1 MLEYSGFFI
10 KAVTLKK
17 DIIIVL
23 FFLLLLIGRFILIHY
38 SPLPIIKEKNWI
50 RVFKL
55 HAKKK
60 EPLNCSDPQ
69 KLDFF
74 GVEKSTPFF

>member
-38 SPLPIIKEKNWI
+38 SPLPIIKEKTGSGCSNYML
-50 RVFKL
+50 R
-55 HAKKK
+55 KKK
-60 EPLNCSDPQ
+60 P
-69 KLDFF
+69 
-74 GVEKSTPFF
+74 

>member
-38 SPLPIIKEKNWI
+38 SPLPIIKEK
-50 RVFKL
+50 RTL
-55 HAKKK
+55 
-60 EPLNCSDPQ
+60 EYQ
-69 KLDFF
+69 GFF
-74 GVEKSTPFF
+74 LSLITMINDGFL

>member
-23 FFLLLLIGRFILIHY
+23 FLLLFIGRFILIHY

-60 EPLNCSDPQ
+60 EPLNTKGS
-69 KLDFF
+69 FS
-74 GVEKSTPFF
+74 V

>member
-60 EPLNCSDPQ
+60 EPLNTKGS
-69 KLDFF
+69 FS
-74 GVEKSTPFF
+74 VR

>member
-23 FFLLLLIGRFILIHY
+23 FFFLLLLIGRFILIHY
-38 SPLPIIKEKNWI
+38 SPLPIIKEKTGSGCSNYML
-50 RVFKL
+50 R
-55 HAKKK
+55 KK
-60 EPLNCSDPQ
+60 EPLNTKGS
-69 KLDFF
+69 FS
-74 GVEKSTPFF
+74 V